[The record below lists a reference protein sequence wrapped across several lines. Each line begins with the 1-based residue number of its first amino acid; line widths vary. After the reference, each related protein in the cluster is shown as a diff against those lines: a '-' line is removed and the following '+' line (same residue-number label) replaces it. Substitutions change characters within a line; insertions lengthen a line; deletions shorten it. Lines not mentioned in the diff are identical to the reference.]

1 MKVESVDNRFKLSLI
16 GAFGIILIYYVL
28 IAGIFNIPFAIISEL
43 NYFKSQEVLQA
54 VVMFLGSLISYV
66 ITIKLILRKIR
77 KKNKN
82 NFKISFIDK
91 LNFKI
96 ILCTL
101 LLIIGYYLWFQ
112 NSFGILIQRIPLPQ
126 FIESAFET
134 LAVNEY
140 SLIATVV
147 IIAPIFEE
155 IIMRGIILEGF
166 LNKYKP
172 VTAIILSALLFGF
185 IHLNIP
191 QFINTT
197 IIGIILALIYYKTRS
212 LILCICA
219 HALNNTIALFS
230 GYLTFKFNIFII
242 FLGMIIFI
250 TAGSYLLKY
259 FDEYLN
265 EKGINVEEI

>member
-1 MKVESVDNRFKLSLI
+1 MKFESVDNRFKLSFI
-16 GAFGIILIYYVL
+16 GAFGLILIYYVL
-28 IAGIFNIPFAIISEL
+28 ITSILNIPFAIISGL
-43 NYFKSQEVLQA
+43 NYFKNQEILQSII
-54 VVMFLGSLISYV
+54 MLLGSLISYILTV
-66 ITIKLILRKIR
+66 KLILRKIR

-82 NFKISFIDK
+82 SFKISFVDK
-91 LNFKI
+91 FNYKI
-96 ILCTL
+96 LLCTI

-112 NSFGILIQRIPLPQ
+112 NSLGVLIQRIPIPQ
-126 FIESAFET
+126 FIENAFDT

-140 SLIATVV
+140 SLIASVV

-172 VTAIILSALLFGF
+172 ATAIILSALLFGF

-219 HALNNTIALFS
+219 HALNNTIAIFS
-230 GYLTFKFNIFII
+230 GYLKFQFNVFII
-242 FLGMIIFI
+242 LLGMIIFI
-250 TAGSYLLKY
+250 VSGNYFLKY
-259 FDEYLN
+259 FDDYQN
-265 EKGINVEEI
+265 EKSINV